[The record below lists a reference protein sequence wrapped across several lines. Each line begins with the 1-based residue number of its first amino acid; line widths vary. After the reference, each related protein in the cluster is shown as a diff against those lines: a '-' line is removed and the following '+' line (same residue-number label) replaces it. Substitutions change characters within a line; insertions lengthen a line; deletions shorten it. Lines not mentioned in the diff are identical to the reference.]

1 MAETTYKKG
10 ELLFEGDITTTDV
23 GNGSCAGFIQIQT
36 LIPVEENMIISFNGT
51 EYTCERIAMPNDND
65 AWVYGGFTPQGPVF
79 TDYPFA
85 FLIYE
90 SGQYTP
96 ALFTEN
102 PGTYSIKIYIA
113 IPDSDSS
120 SEPVTIR
127 SYIDKNLTNLNWN
140 ILPQIFESE
149 GVELTEEIE
158 RYLRETPKN
167 TNWNVFNSVGSS
179 NSTDEGLVII
189 DGTPVATYQSGGD
202 YTSIGFLFESE
213 PVTLPNI
220 KVGTTFTVEINNQSY
235 NFTIAIV
242 NTESG
247 SRNYAS
253 AQSATVPSFSLSDT
267 IEGFACQMFIEGDIT
282 PITHFKVIQTS
293 DYKPVNK

>member
-1 MAETTYKKG
+1 M
-10 ELLFEGDITTTDV
+10 
-23 GNGSCAGFIQIQT
+23 
-36 LIPVEENMIISFNGT
+36 T
-51 EYTCERIAMPNDND
+51 E
-65 AWVYGGFTPQGPVF
+65 
-79 TDYPFA
+79 
-85 FLIYE
+85 
-90 SGQYTP
+90 
-96 ALFTEN
+96 
-102 PGTYSIKIYIA
+102 
-113 IPDSDSS
+113 
-120 SEPVTIR
+120 TIR

-158 RYLRETPKN
+158 GYLRETPKN

-202 YTSIGFLFESE
+202 YTSIGFLFETE
-213 PVTLPNI
+213 PTTLANI

-235 NFTIAIV
+235 DFTIAVV

-247 SRNYAS
+247 NRNYAS
-253 AQSATVPSFSLSDT
+253 SQSTAAPFFKLGDT
-267 IEGFACQMFIEGDIT
+267 IEGFACEMFIEGDIT

-293 DYKPVNK
+293 DYEPVGE